1 MIYSEVFCIYYQYH
15 KSIMLSHFQ
24 VHILALFKMKHT
36 MKAYLVEIIIY
47 LGGNKHDRLFK
58 ETIESF
64 RQNF

>member
-1 MIYSEVFCIYYQYH
+1 
-15 KSIMLSHFQ
+15 MLSHFQ

-64 RQNF
+64 RQIF

>member
-1 MIYSEVFCIYYQYH
+1 MF
-15 KSIMLSHFQ
+15 KKFQ
-24 VHILALFKMKHT
+24 VHILALSKNETYNESAFSRDDH
-36 MKAYLVEIIIY
+36 LY